1 MANHNHHNHSHGH
14 SCGHSH
20 GGSRRSL
27 ALAFGLTAGFMTVEF
42 VGGWLT
48 NSLALI
54 SDAGHMLTDAAA
66 LGLGFFAVKLGEKPP
81 SLTKTFGYRRVE
93 ILAALLNGLALWAI
107 VGVILREAVSRVM
120 EPQQIEPLGML
131 GVAVAGLLVN
141 LACAKILHSHKD
153 ESLNVK
159 GAFLHVMAD
168 TLGSVGAIA
177 AGFVVLKTGWTVA
190 DPLVSFLICALILWS
205 SWGFL
210 KESVHVLLLGVPS
223 HLDYKEVEGALL
235 SAEGVCCVYDL
246 HIWSISP
253 GNEALSA
260 HVVVRDGFGERERLL
275 RDIGELLRGRFGVGH
290 FTIQLEENHEMMESI
305 HGQFCEVPGA
315 RGKCGEVFSGKKLV
329 IEKVEEE
336 GQKGPCSCENHSSAH

>member
-120 EPQQIEPLGML
+120 EPQQ
-131 GVAVAGLLVN
+131 
-141 LACAKILHSHKD
+141 
-153 ESLNVK
+153 
-159 GAFLHVMAD
+159 
-168 TLGSVGAIA
+168 
-177 AGFVVLKTGWTVA
+177 
-190 DPLVSFLICALILWS
+190 
-205 SWGFL
+205 
-210 KESVHVLLLGVPS
+210 
-223 HLDYKEVEGALL
+223 
-235 SAEGVCCVYDL
+235 
-246 HIWSISP
+246 
-253 GNEALSA
+253 
-260 HVVVRDGFGERERLL
+260 
-275 RDIGELLRGRFGVGH
+275 
-290 FTIQLEENHEMMESI
+290 
-305 HGQFCEVPGA
+305 
-315 RGKCGEVFSGKKLV
+315 
-329 IEKVEEE
+329 
-336 GQKGPCSCENHSSAH
+336 